1 MKELV
6 AVVKTAKERKKVN
19 FTSKQK
25 SQINKATLASIIP
38 GGGQFLNKQ
47 VLKGVIFLV
56 IFALYILHLFSFGF
70 DAFNGLVTLGITPR
84 EDHSLF
90 LLIEGV
96 LELLITVIFIIFYA
110 VQMWDAR
117 NVAKLN
123 AINPDKV
130 NRSAKDILN
139 NLYESGFPYLLTIPA
154 YILMLFAIVFPVVV
168 TILIVF
174 TNYDFQ
180 HIPPAKLIEW
190 TGLETFNS
198 IFTLTTYRETFGAVF
213 SWTVIWTLFAT
224 TLQVGLGIFLAILM
238 NQPFIKFRRFF
249 GVILLLPWAVP
260 AFISILT
267 FSNMFN
273 PSAGA
278 INSQVIP
285 FINNFIPFLEI
296 PALAWKTDPFWTK
309 VALISIQGWLGFPY
323 IYVLTTSI
331 LQSIPGEWYEA
342 ASIDGASPIQKF
354 RFITFP
360 HILSV
365 AAPVLITQYTGNFN
379 NFTMIYLFNEGGPG
393 SVGNNAGTTDIL
405 ISWVYKLTTGQS
417 PQYNVSSAITI
428 IISTIVIVISLIIF
442 KYTNAFEMED

>member
-1 MKELV
+1 M
-6 AVVKTAKERKKVN
+6 VKTAKERKKVN

-70 DAFNGLVTLGITPR
+70 DACNGLVTLGVTPR

-198 IFTLTTYRETFGAVF
+198 IFTLATYRETFGAVF

-285 FINNFIPFLEI
+285 FINNLIPFLEI

-379 NFTMIYLFNEGGPG
+379 NFSMIYLFNEGGPG

>member
-1 MKELV
+1 M
-6 AVVKTAKERKKVN
+6 VKTAKERKKVN

-285 FINNFIPFLEI
+285 FINNLIPFLEI

-442 KYTNAFEMED
+442 KYSNAFEMED

>member
-1 MKELV
+1 
-6 AVVKTAKERKKVN
+6 VN
-19 FTSKQK
+19 FPLEQK
-25 SQINKATLASIIP
+25 SRISPATLPSIIP
-38 GGGQFLNKQ
+38 SGGQFINEQ
-47 VLKGVIFLV
+47 VLKGVIFV
-56 IFALYILHLFSFGF
+56 VFVSLYILHLFSFGF
-70 DAFNGLVTLGITPR
+70 DAFNGLITLGVTPR

-96 LELLITVIFIIFYA
+96 LELLITVIFFIFYA

-190 TGLETFNS
+190 TGFETFSS

-213 SWTVIWTLFAT
+213 SWTVIWTLLAT

-285 FINNFIPFLEI
+285 FINNLIPFLEI

>member
-1 MKELV
+1 
-6 AVVKTAKERKKVN
+6 
-19 FTSKQK
+19 
-25 SQINKATLASIIP
+25 
-38 GGGQFLNKQ
+38 
-47 VLKGVIFLV
+47 
-56 IFALYILHLFSFGF
+56 
-70 DAFNGLVTLGITPR
+70 
-84 EDHSLF
+84 
-90 LLIEGV
+90 
-96 LELLITVIFIIFYA
+96 
-110 VQMWDAR
+110 
-117 NVAKLN
+117 
-123 AINPDKV
+123 
-130 NRSAKDILN
+130 
-139 NLYESGFPYLLTIPA
+139 
-154 YILMLFAIVFPVVV
+154 
-168 TILIVF
+168 
-174 TNYDFQ
+174 
-180 HIPPAKLIEW
+180 
-190 TGLETFNS
+190 
-198 IFTLTTYRETFGAVF
+198 
-213 SWTVIWTLFAT
+213 
-224 TLQVGLGIFLAILM
+224 M

-285 FINNFIPFLEI
+285 FINNLIPFLEI

-442 KYTNAFEMED
+442 KYSNAFEMED

>member
-1 MKELV
+1 V
-6 AVVKTAKERKKVN
+6 AKTANERKKVH
-19 FTSKQK
+19 FTSEQKKQMRT
-25 SQINKATLASIIP
+25 AALASIIP
-38 GGGQFLNKQ
+38 GGGQFYNKQ
-47 VLKGVIFLV
+47 AFKGIIFLI
-56 IFALYILHLFSFGF
+56 IFALYVFHLFSFGF
-70 DAFNGLVTLGITPR
+70 DAFNGLFTLGSTPR

-96 LELLITVIFIIFYA
+96 LELLITVIFLIFYG
-110 VQMWDAR
+110 VQMWDAY
-117 NVAKLN
+117 NIAKIN

-130 NRSAKDILN
+130 NRTPKAILN
-139 NLYESGFPYLLTIPA
+139 NLYETGFPYILTVPA

-180 HIPPAKLIEW
+180 HIPPAKLIDW
-190 TGLETFNS
+190 TGLETFSS
-198 IFTLTTYRETFGAVF
+198 IFTLSTYRETFGAVF
-213 SWTVIWTLFAT
+213 SWTVIWTLCAT

-249 GVILLLPWAVP
+249 GVVLLLPWAVP

-285 FINNFIPFLEI
+285 FINNLIPFFDI
-296 PALAWKTDPFWTK
+296 PALAWKTEPLWTK

-342 ASIDGASPIQKF
+342 ASIDGASPLQKF

-428 IISTIVIVISLIIF
+428 IISAIVIVISLIIF
-442 KYTNAFEMED
+442 KSTNAFEMED

>member
-1 MKELV
+1 M
-6 AVVKTAKERKKVN
+6 VKTAKERKKVN

-442 KYTNAFEMED
+442 KYSNAFEMED

>member
-1 MKELV
+1 M
-6 AVVKTAKERKKVN
+6 N

-70 DAFNGLVTLGITPR
+70 DAFNGLVTLGVTPR

-198 IFTLTTYRETFGAVF
+198 IFTLATYRETFGAVF

-285 FINNFIPFLEI
+285 FINNLIPFLEI

-379 NFTMIYLFNEGGPG
+379 NFSMIYLFNEGGPG

>member
-198 IFTLTTYRETFGAVF
+198 IFTLTTYRETFGAVL

>member
-1 MKELV
+1 M
-6 AVVKTAKERKKVN
+6 VKTAKERKKVH
-19 FTSKQK
+19 FTSEQK
-25 SQINKATLASIIP
+25 SQINRATLFSIIP
-38 GGGQFLNKQ
+38 GGGQFINKQ
-47 VLKGVIFLV
+47 ALKGIVFLAL
-56 IFALYILHLFSFGF
+56 FALYVVHLFGFGF
-70 DAFNGLVTLGITPR
+70 DAFNGLITLGTTPR

-110 VQMWDAR
+110 VQIWDAR
-117 NVAKLN
+117 NVAKMN

-130 NRSAKDILN
+130 NRSPKAILN

-154 YILMLFAIVFPVVV
+154 YILMLFAIVFPVIV

-180 HIPPAKLIEW
+180 HIPPANLIEW

-213 SWTVIWTLFAT
+213 SWTVIWTLCAT

-285 FINNFIPFLEI
+285 FINNLMPFLEI

-309 VALISIQGWLGFPY
+309 VALIGIQGWLGFPY

-331 LQSIPGEWYEA
+331 LQSIPEEWYEA

>member
-1 MKELV
+1 M
-6 AVVKTAKERKKVN
+6 N

>member
-1 MKELV
+1 M
-6 AVVKTAKERKKVN
+6 AKTANERKKVH
-19 FTSKQK
+19 FTSEQKKQMRT
-25 SQINKATLASIIP
+25 AALASIIP
-38 GGGQFLNKQ
+38 GGGQFYNKQ
-47 VLKGVIFLV
+47 AFKGIIFLI
-56 IFALYILHLFSFGF
+56 IFALYVFHLFSFGF
-70 DAFNGLVTLGITPR
+70 DAFNGLFTLGSTPR

-96 LELLITVIFIIFYA
+96 LELLITVIFLIFYG
-110 VQMWDAR
+110 VQMWDAY
-117 NVAKLN
+117 NIAKIN

-130 NRSAKDILN
+130 NRTPKAILN
-139 NLYESGFPYLLTIPA
+139 NLYETGFPYILTVPA

-180 HIPPAKLIEW
+180 HIPPAKLIDW
-190 TGLETFNS
+190 TGLETFSS
-198 IFTLTTYRETFGAVF
+198 IFTLSTYRETFGAVF
-213 SWTVIWTLFAT
+213 SWTVIWTLCAT

-249 GVILLLPWAVP
+249 GVVLLLPWAVP

-285 FINNFIPFLEI
+285 FINNLIPFFDI
-296 PALAWKTDPFWTK
+296 PALAWKTEPFWTK

-342 ASIDGASPIQKF
+342 ASIDGASPLQKF

-379 NFTMIYLFNEGGPG
+379 NFAMIYLFNEGGPG

-428 IISTIVIVISLIIF
+428 IISAIVIVISLIIF
-442 KYTNAFEMED
+442 KSTNAFEMED

>member
-19 FTSKQK
+19 FTSEQK
-25 SQINKATLASIIP
+25 SHINQATLASIIP
-38 GGGQFLNKQ
+38 GGGQFVNKQ

-70 DAFNGLVTLGITPR
+70 DAFNGLITLGVTPR

-96 LELLITVIFIIFYA
+96 LELLITVIFFIFYA

-190 TGLETFNS
+190 TGFETFNS

-278 INSQVIP
+278 INSHVIP

-309 VALISIQGWLGFPY
+309 EIGRAHVW
-323 IYVLTTSI
+323 T
-331 LQSIPGEWYEA
+331 
-342 ASIDGASPIQKF
+342 
-354 RFITFP
+354 
-360 HILSV
+360 
-365 AAPVLITQYTGNFN
+365 PVT
-379 NFTMIYLFNEGGPG
+379 
-393 SVGNNAGTTDIL
+393 
-405 ISWVYKLTTGQS
+405 
-417 PQYNVSSAITI
+417 
-428 IISTIVIVISLIIF
+428 
-442 KYTNAFEMED
+442 

>member
-1 MKELV
+1 M
-6 AVVKTAKERKKVN
+6 AKTANERKKVH
-19 FTSKQK
+19 FTSEQKKQMRT
-25 SQINKATLASIIP
+25 AALASIIP
-38 GGGQFLNKQ
+38 GGGQFYNKQ
-47 VLKGVIFLV
+47 AFKGIIFLI
-56 IFALYILHLFSFGF
+56 IFALYVFHLFSFGF
-70 DAFNGLVTLGITPR
+70 DAFNGLFTLGSTPR

-96 LELLITVIFIIFYA
+96 LELLITVIFLIFYG
-110 VQMWDAR
+110 VQMWDAY
-117 NVAKLN
+117 NVAKIN

-130 NRSAKDILN
+130 NRTPKAILN
-139 NLYESGFPYLLTIPA
+139 NLYETGFPYILTVPA

-180 HIPPAKLIEW
+180 HIPPAKLIDW
-190 TGLETFNS
+190 TGLETFSS
-198 IFTLTTYRETFGAVF
+198 IFTLSTYRETFGAVF
-213 SWTVIWTLFAT
+213 SWTVIWTLCAT

-249 GVILLLPWAVP
+249 GVVLLLPWAVP

-285 FINNFIPFLEI
+285 FINNLIPLFDI
-296 PALAWKTDPFWTK
+296 PALAWKTEPFWTK

-342 ASIDGASPIQKF
+342 ASIDGASPLQKF

-428 IISTIVIVISLIIF
+428 IISAIVIVISLIIF
-442 KYTNAFEMED
+442 KSTNAFEMED

>member
-1 MKELV
+1 M
-6 AVVKTAKERKKVN
+6 VKTAKERKKVN

-278 INSQVIP
+278 INSQVIQ

>member
-1 MKELV
+1 M
-6 AVVKTAKERKKVN
+6 VKTAKKRKKVN

>member
-1 MKELV
+1 M
-6 AVVKTAKERKKVN
+6 VKTAKERKKVN

-174 TNYDFQ
+174 TNYDLQ

-285 FINNFIPFLEI
+285 FINNLIPFLEI

>member
-1 MKELV
+1 M
-6 AVVKTAKERKKVN
+6 VKTAKERKKVN

>member
-1 MKELV
+1 M
-6 AVVKTAKERKKVN
+6 VKTAKERKKVN
-19 FTSKQK
+19 FTSEQK
-25 SQINKATLASIIP
+25 SRINRATLASIIP
-38 GGGQFLNKQ
+38 GGGQFVNKQ

-56 IFALYILHLFSFGF
+56 IFALYILHLFSFGL
-70 DAFNGLVTLGITPR
+70 DAFNGLITLGVTPR

-96 LELLITVIFIIFYA
+96 LELLITVIFFIFYA

-117 NVAKLN
+117 NVAKLA

-130 NRSAKDILN
+130 NRSSKDILN

-190 TGLETFNS
+190 TGFETFNS
-198 IFTLTTYRETFGAVF
+198 IFNLTTYRETFGAVF

-442 KYTNAFEMED
+442 KYSNAFEMED

>member
-1 MKELV
+1 M
-6 AVVKTAKERKKVN
+6 N

-70 DAFNGLVTLGITPR
+70 DAFNGLVTLGVTPR

-198 IFTLTTYRETFGAVF
+198 IFTLATYRETFGAVF

-224 TLQVGLGIFLAILM
+224 TLQVGLGFFLAILM

-285 FINNFIPFLEI
+285 FINNLIPFLEI

-379 NFTMIYLFNEGGPG
+379 NFSMIYLFNEGGPG